1 MSFIIDK
8 YPYILEKNVKVFF
21 IKFNDPYFV
30 KIEKLHIMSKL
41 TDNKNFELVL
51 SELAEYTNDVDPEF
65 GRKAMKAIGK
75 TCVRIDKA
83 AEK

>member
-1 MSFIIDK
+1 M
-8 YPYILEKNVKVFF
+8 FF

-30 KIEKLHIMSKL
+30 KIEKLHIITKL
-41 TDNKNFELVL
+41 TDNKNYETVL
-51 SELAEYTNDVDPEF
+51 TDLAEYTNDIDTEF

-75 TCVRIDKA
+75 ICVRIDKA